1 MHKKTLLILGLV
13 VAITGSITGCSPKEE
28 NAVTISAAASLRE
41 PLDEIKKNF
50 EKKNDVN
57 VYINYG
63 PSGTLRKQIEEG
75 ADVDVFLS
83 ASQEFMD
90 NLKAKKL
97 VSNKIEEDMI
107 QNSLILIKRKDVNI
121 KSLEDIT
128 KKDYKIA
135 IGEVETAPVGKY
147 TKETLQSL
155 NYWEKLRED
164 VIMAKDAG
172 AIVSYCR
179 QDEVDLAFIY
189 KSDFRDLENW
199 EIYKE
204 FGDNYHTKINYP
216 IAILNGSKNDKD
228 TNDFYNELISDES
241 KYVFLKYKFNVEDK

>member
-1 MHKKTLLILGLV
+1 MHKKVLLILGIV
-13 VAITGSITGCSPKEE
+13 VAITGNMTGCSTKEE
-28 NAVTISAAASLRE
+28 KTVTISAAASLRE

-50 EKKNDVN
+50 EKKSDVN

-75 ADVDVFLS
+75 ADVDIFLS
-83 ASQEFMD
+83 ASQEFMN
-90 NLKAKKL
+90 NLKDKKL

-107 QNSLILIKRKDVNI
+107 QNSLILIKRKDINI
-121 KSLEDIT
+121 KSFDDIT

-135 IGEVETAPVGKY
+135 IGEIETSPVGMY
-147 TKETLQSL
+147 TKETLQKL
-155 NYWEKLRED
+155 DYWDKLSENI
-164 VIMAKDAG
+164 IMAKDAG

-189 KSDFRDLENW
+189 KSDFRNLDNW

-204 FGDNYHTKINYP
+204 FGDNYHKKINYP
-216 IAILNGSKNDKD
+216 IAILKGREEDKD
-228 TNDFYNELISDES
+228 TNDFYNELISNES

>member
-1 MHKKTLLILGLV
+1 MHKKIMLTLGLAF
-13 VAITGSITGCSPKEE
+13 AITGVLTGCTPKEE
-28 NAVTISAAASLRE
+28 NTVTISAAASLRE
-41 PLDEIKKNF
+41 PLDEIKKDF
-50 EKKNDVN
+50 EKKSDVN

-75 ADVDVFLS
+75 AEVDIFIS

-90 NLKAKKL
+90 NLKDKKL
-97 VSNKIEEDMI
+97 VSNKIEENMI
-107 QNSLILIKRKDVNI
+107 QNSLVLIKRKDINI

-135 IGEVETAPVGKY
+135 IGEVETAPVGQY
-147 TKETLQSL
+147 TKETLKKL
-155 NYWEKLRED
+155 NYWDK
-164 VIMAKDAG
+164 VSKSIIMAKDAG

-189 KSDFRDLENW
+189 KSDFRNLENW

-216 IAILNGSKNDKD
+216 IAILKEGEEDKY
-228 TNDFYNELISDES
+228 TNDFYTKLVSDES
-241 KYVFLKYKFNVEDK
+241 KYIFLKYKFNVKGK